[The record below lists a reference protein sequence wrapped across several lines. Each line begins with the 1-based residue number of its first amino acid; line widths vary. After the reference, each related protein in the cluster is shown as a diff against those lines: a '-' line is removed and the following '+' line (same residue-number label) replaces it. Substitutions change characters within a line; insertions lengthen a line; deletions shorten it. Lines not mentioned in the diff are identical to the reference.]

1 MYRCY
6 TTLFLVGL
14 LFSLL
19 HVQQVHATDLV
30 GIPNRIDGKDR
41 FQVATNISKNWSQ
54 ADYVVVA
61 NYLAFADA
69 LTSTPFAYKLNAP
82 ILLSHPNSLTLETK
96 KEINRLNVKK
106 VYVVGG
112 PGSISDHVMEE
123 LKENGSRVVERI
135 SGKDRFEVA
144 INVAKK
150 LGTKTQA
157 IVANGFVFPDA
168 LTIAPYAAANETPIL
183 LTGNTN
189 LPTNITSYIKKSSIN
204 KTWVIGGEGSV
215 SPSILNNLPSP
226 SRVGGKDRYEV
237 AANVAKTFGSSNNKY
252 FLATGMSFADALTGS
267 ILAAKEGGNILL
279 TQNKEIPEP
288 TFQLLKQS
296 NRHVTIL
303 GGTGS
308 VGDEI
313 VDKLIEL
320 NPSDRPILYLA
331 PHQDDEVL
339 SFGIDIR
346 NELSQGRK
354 VHVILMTDGENS
366 GARDILNG
374 QYDHESNYPIFAGE
388 KIYCNWHHTYH
399 DPILENYQSEHITFQ
414 EFSSLRTSE
423 FKRALKSLGVPE
435 NQIHIEA
442 VPTGII
448 NLDNVERIVEKYLA
462 LYPSADIRSLSW
474 FDGHPTHSLIGQTV
488 KSMQQTGVIKQ
499 YQAKYFLSIY
509 TDRFYPVEKP
519 LETRM
524 ELMERES
531 DLELLM
537 NAANEYI
544 KFDPSAGLYGIG
556 YHSVSEQFN
565 ALMNSPYSQFHY

>member
-1 MYRCY
+1 V
-6 TTLFLVGL
+6 LF
-14 LFSLL
+14 
-19 HVQQVHATDLV
+19 HVQQVHAAELD
-30 GIPNRIDGKDR
+30 GIPNRIDGQDR
-41 FQVATNISKNWSQ
+41 FHVATNISKNWNQ
-54 ADYVVVA
+54 ADYVVIA

-123 LKENGSRVVERI
+123 LGENGKRVVERI
-135 SGKDRFEVA
+135 GGKDRFEVA

-150 LGTKTQA
+150 LGSKNQA

-168 LTIAPYAAANETPIL
+168 LTIAPFAAANEIPIL

-189 LPTNITSYIKKSSIN
+189 LPANINNYLKNSSIN

-215 SPSILNNLPSP
+215 SPSIMNGLPSP
-226 SRVGGKDRYEV
+226 SRIGGKDRYEV
-237 AANVAKTFGSSNNKY
+237 AANVAKTFGSTNKKY

-279 TQNKEIPEP
+279 TQNKKIPEP
-288 TFQLLKQS
+288 TLQLLDQN

-308 VGDEI
+308 IGDEI
-313 VDKLIEL
+313 VDTLIEL
-320 NPSDRPILYLA
+320 HPSDRPILYLA
-331 PHQDDEVL
+331 PHQDDEIL

-346 NELSQGRK
+346 NELSHGRN

-374 QYDHESNYPIFAGE
+374 QYDHESTYPIFAGD

-399 DPILENYQSEHITFQ
+399 DPILENYQGKHLTFE

-423 FKRALKSLGVPE
+423 FKRALHSLGVPE

-448 NLDNVERIVEKYLA
+448 NIDNVERIIEKYLA
-462 LYPSADIRSLSW
+462 LYPSADVRSLSW
-474 FDGHPTHSLIGQTV
+474 FDGHSTHSLIGQTV
-488 KSMQQTGVIKQ
+488 RSMQQTGVIQQ
-499 YQAKYFLSIY
+499 YQVKYFLSIY

-519 LETRM
+519 LETRVEFM
-524 ELMERES
+524 EKES
-531 DLELLM
+531 DLALLM

-544 KFDPSAGLYGIG
+544 KFDPSAGFYGIG

-565 ALMNSPYSQFHY
+565 ALLNAPYSQFHY